1 MIYWTNGSVIA
12 SVDVDAPTNARTIFE
27 GDGILSIHTLSPG
40 QQPQYCEYNIVVSC
54 ERLTDHHY
62 VYQQV
67 NTCTYVLMCV
77 CCTLDFGHAG
87 RTSIVLDVVLFFV
100 VHLPCIAVTR

>member
-12 SVDVDAPTNARTIFE
+12 SVDVDAQTNAQTIFE

-40 QQPQYCEYNIVVSC
+40 QQPQYCEYS
-54 ERLTDHHY
+54 ERLTDYHY
-62 VYQQV
+62 VCQQV
-67 NTCTYVLMCV
+67 NTCVRIYLRL
-77 CCTLDFGHAG
+77 CCTLDFSHAG

-100 VHLPCIAVTR
+100 VHLPCIAVTT